1 MDQQSSNSSTPAQG
15 ARPAGGDRRGAPG
28 RSGSGSSRPGG
39 SGGNRRS
46 GGGRPE
52 REVREFEQ
60 KTLAL
65 DRVTRVTAGGKRM
78 SFRAAILI
86 GDKKGRVGFAVEK
99 GMDVQI
105 SMDKAYRQAK
115 KHLLRVPMVNETI
128 PHPVWTKFGSAVVMI
143 KPAPRGTGLKCGGAV
158 RSVLE
163 LAGVP
168 NAVSK
173 IVNSKNKI
181 NIAKATFEAIS
192 KLRLPPPKPA
202 KAEAIVVQGADI
214 KLAPATKRAAKP
226 KAA

>member
-1 MDQQSSNSSTPAQG
+1 MESPQTTQPTSAPAPATTAPVLGRGPRPDPRRAGGPRTGGGSRTGGG
-15 ARPAGGDRRGAPG
+15 AR
-28 RSGSGSSRPGG
+28 RS
-39 SGGNRRS
+39 
-46 GGGRPE
+46 GGRPE

-78 SFRAAILI
+78 TFRAAILI
-86 GDKKGRVGFAVEK
+86 GDRKGRVGFAVEK
-99 GMDVQI
+99 GLDVQI

-115 KHLLRVPMVNETI
+115 KRLIRIPLLNETI
-128 PHPVWTKFGSAVVMI
+128 PHEVWSKFGSAVVML
-143 KPAPRGTGLKCGGAV
+143 KPAPKGTGLKCGGAV

-173 IVNSKNKI
+173 IVNSKNKL
-181 NIAKATFEAIS
+181 NIAKATFDAIS

-202 KAEAIVVQGADI
+202 KV
-214 KLAPATKRAAKP
+214 
-226 KAA
+226 